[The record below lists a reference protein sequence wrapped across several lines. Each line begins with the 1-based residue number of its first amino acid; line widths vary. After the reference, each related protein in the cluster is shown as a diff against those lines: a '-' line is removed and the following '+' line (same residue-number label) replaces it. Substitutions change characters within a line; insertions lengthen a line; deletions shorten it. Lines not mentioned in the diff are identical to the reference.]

1 MAVVEVKR
9 EGNLLADSRH
19 FQEEMDLLFNHFYE
33 LRYPPM
39 LTSERLWRPPMDV
52 LETETE
58 VLIVMEV
65 AGMRNED
72 FNITVKDDILTI
84 QGQRLMEEKQRK
96 AYYRNMEINFG
107 PFERNV
113 YLPQSVNTNDISAT
127 YRDGFLV
134 IKVRKGPREL
144 PQELT
149 IKIE

>member
-1 MAVVEVKR
+1 MAVIEVKR

-19 FQEEMDLLFNHFYE
+19 IQEEMDLLFNHFYE

-39 LTSERLWRPPMDV
+39 LISERIWRPPMDV
-52 LETETE
+52 YETDNE
-58 VLIVMEV
+58 VLIVIEV

-72 FNITVKDDILTI
+72 FNITVKDDVLTI
-84 QGQRLMEEKQRK
+84 QGQRMMGEEQRK

-113 YLPQSVNTNDISAT
+113 YLPQSANTNDISAS

-134 IKVRKGPREL
+134 IKVGKGPRKL